1 MSKHLKLTHFLLAAG
16 IAAFSILCLSCN
28 NAPLINLDEYTA
40 DVQVLPSSILT
51 DGTIISYP
59 AVCVRVSHPEAAK
72 RLMQI
77 NAYAFGER
85 LSGTFRENE
94 TGTLELKFDC
104 MVNVYDGHYNP
115 ELEKDVRITVV
126 YGFDGSGGGPKTIYE
141 QSFPIE
147 FYVIGD

>member
-1 MSKHLKLTHFLLAAG
+1 MSKHLKLTHLLLAAG
-16 IAAFSILCLSCN
+16 IAAFSVLCLSCN

-40 DVQVLPSSILT
+40 DVQFFPSSILT

-59 AVCVRVSHPEAAK
+59 AVCVRVLHPEAAK

-94 TGTLELKFDC
+94 TGILELWFDEFDK
-104 MVNVYDGHYNP
+104 YDGHYNP
-115 ELEKDVRITVV
+115 ELEKDVRITVI